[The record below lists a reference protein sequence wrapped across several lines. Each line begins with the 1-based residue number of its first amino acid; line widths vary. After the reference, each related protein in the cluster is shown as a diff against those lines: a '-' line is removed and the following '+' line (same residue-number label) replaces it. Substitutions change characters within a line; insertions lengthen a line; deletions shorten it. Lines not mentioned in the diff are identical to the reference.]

1 MTPSNITT
9 AYIPH
14 TNTAINGLE
23 LNPSLR
29 LQEYLANTGLGIT
42 CVGFLLGF
50 SYKLL
55 SVGVANKMVVLI
67 CIIGGDDD
75 NDWHPS
81 SSGEVKMN
89 YLSKPYVAMVT
100 TYQMAV
106 LLAFN
111 NSEMVCYETNMFSG
125 NGLS

>member
-1 MTPSNITT
+1 MVWRIRWWYSIGVVVMMM
-9 AYIPH
+9 I
-14 TNTAINGLE
+14 G
-23 LNPSLR
+23 S
-29 LQEYLANTGLGIT
+29 
-42 CVGFLLGF
+42 
-50 SYKLL
+50 LL
-55 SVGVANKMVVLI
+55 SL
-67 CIIGGDDD
+67 
-75 NDWHPS
+75 
-81 SSGEVKMN
+81 GEVKMN